1 MLSLALHQQL
11 PSTGANK
18 ELIRDLYID
27 VYQNENLEI
36 IDEIISPNFTS
47 NDWPESFIGPRG
59 FKKYYYRLKKIF
71 PFLNVEVKDLI
82 AENNRIIVF
91 WKITGK
97 KSNGQEISESGIT
110 IYKVENRVLMDRQ
123 VLKFR

>member
-47 NDWPESFIGPRG
+47 NDWPESFIGPGG
-59 FKKYYYRLKKIF
+59 FKKYYYTLKKTF
-71 PFLNVEVKDLI
+71 PFLNMEVNDLI
-82 AENNRIIVF
+82 AENNRIIVL
-91 WKITGK
+91 WKMTGK
-97 KSNGQEISESGIT
+97 KSNAQEVSENGMT
-110 IYKVENRVLMDRQ
+110 IYKVENRFLIERNVF
-123 VLKFR
+123 KFR